1 MSTYLDFEE
10 PIRAL
15 EEQILQTKEIGI
27 STSVDMQDKIIELE
41 KKLKATSKEIF
52 SNLSPWQRVQLSR
65 HPDRPYTLAYIDAIT
80 GGNFLELH
88 GDRGVKDDKAM
99 IGGFGAIDGRSVM
112 FIGQQK
118 GVLHK
123 SGLIVSDSNPIRSK
137 ERRELQ
143 RNRDLGT
150 YLCPFAVINQLR

>member
-52 SNLSPWQRVQLSR
+52 
-65 HPDRPYTLAYIDAIT
+65 
-80 GGNFLELH
+80 
-88 GDRGVKDDKAM
+88 
-99 IGGFGAIDGRSVM
+99 
-112 FIGQQK
+112 
-118 GVLHK
+118 
-123 SGLIVSDSNPIRSK
+123 
-137 ERRELQ
+137 
-143 RNRDLGT
+143 
-150 YLCPFAVINQLR
+150 